1 MDSAYEILAAHRL
14 AAASQRHP
22 GQRERSQARGGPG
35 LRPPARRASLNG
47 FGSTAGA
54 AGAGEA
60 GAGEAGAGA
69 LVDVSGVAAGA
80 GAQLQSQRAAAM
92 ARKGGHC
99 VVRASAQ
106 PAADMARKEITGCC
120 VPCAVD
126 MARKGGLLA
135 DPAGLKRGRPRWLL
149 LRPTFSRN
157 RLCCWSGLF
166 CRWFSWTTT
175 ISWTSRLC
183 GSNSSIWW
191 GVPPP

>member
-22 GQRERSQARGGPG
+22 GQRERSQARGGPRV
-35 LRPPARRASLNG
+35 RPPARRASLNG

-54 AGAGEA
+54 AGAGEAGAGEAGAGAA

-126 MARKGGLLA
+126 MARKGV
-135 DPAGLKRGRPRWLL
+135 
-149 LRPTFSRN
+149 
-157 RLCCWSGLF
+157 CWPSLQG
-166 CRWFSWTTT
+166 
-175 ISWTSRLC
+175 
-183 GSNSSIWW
+183 
-191 GVPPP
+191 